1 MVFFK
6 LGGDGNMF
14 MASLILKVAQP
25 EPAPIFTFSSS
36 QEVFFCTFSSIRFF
50 IQRSCLESNPL
61 RLRLPTCVNEKVLLC
76 SVVAGSTDT

>member
-1 MVFFK
+1 MIDSYSCHYRKPGHGFFK

-36 QEVFFCTFSSIRFF
+36 QEVFFYFQLDKIFH
-50 IQRSCLESNPL
+50 
-61 RLRLPTCVNEKVLLC
+61 
-76 SVVAGSTDT
+76 STEELFGV